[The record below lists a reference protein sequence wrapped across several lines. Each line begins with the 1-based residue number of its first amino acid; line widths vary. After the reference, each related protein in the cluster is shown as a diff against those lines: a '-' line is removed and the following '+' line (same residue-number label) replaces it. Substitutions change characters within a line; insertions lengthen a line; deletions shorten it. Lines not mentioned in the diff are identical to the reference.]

1 MNLMPYIETFVWLAI
16 MALATWSSTRSFLT
30 KLTRAEKFAATII
43 ISLLFSSWL
52 TYGLWFIFGQQWGT
66 SAARIIAAVL
76 IVRDLRWY
84 RTFTRFKLAPLLI
97 EALRRHRT
105 QSLLLLICI
114 SSATLLAYNYAFPV
128 KEGAFY
134 SSGPSWGDTVL
145 HTSLASYFAE
155 NGVRT
160 LALPVYPQA
169 PLSYP
174 FLIDLHLGLLYYLS
188 SSWQASLFWP
198 TFALLSSLALLWY
211 RIGVRLTKS
220 RLGASIWTSLIFFS
234 GSAGGILLLLQH
246 ASTSFPAQIID
257 YTNVGNFDA
266 ATQLYMANITTSEL
280 LPQRTYLIGANLV
293 FLIILL
299 LISHFPR
306 VTTKPESHV
315 ERRLAYFVAII
326 VGLMPFAHVHSFFV
340 IGLILICFVA
350 SRWMSKRKPPRIWL
364 RAAGISLAISA
375 PQVYWQ
381 FSNSF
386 TSSFSRWHFGW
397 LTATNNNVLSFWF
410 LNLGLLLPA
419 IAIGAWWANKRQS
432 TTSWQRLLAL
442 AGLILF
448 IASNVYV
455 FQPYIWDN
463 MKFISYAY
471 MLVLLPL
478 CSALPYLW
486 RKGTIQK
493 IAIATSLIII
503 LIPGFLSVSRQV
515 IVWDKIF
522 TAEDVAV
529 AEHIKQSTAAD
540 ATFLTAP
547 KHNMPVAALA
557 GRKIVL
563 GYTGWLWTYGI
574 DFSQTEIDTRKI
586 LAGDPQ
592 SPELLNKYSIDYI
605 AITNDQAAEYDIDI
619 NVLNQR
625 YTPIYQDAQWHVY
638 QVNKS

>member
-1 MNLMPYIETFVWLAI
+1 MNLTSFLIAGIWMLLMIF
-16 MALATWSSTRSFLT
+16 ATWSGIRPLLT
-30 KLTRAEKFAATII
+30 NLTRTEKVAITII
-43 ISLLFSSWL
+43 LSLLFSSWL
-52 TYGLWFIFGQQWGT
+52 TYISWLVFGQLWGT
-66 SAARIIAAVL
+66 GALGCIAVL
-76 IVRDLRWY
+76 LIARDYRWY
-84 RTFTRFKLAPLLI
+84 RRTMRHNPLRTI
-97 EALRRHRT
+97 KNAVRAFPT
-105 QSLLLLICI
+105 QSILAALCI
-114 SSATLLAYNYAFPV
+114 ISAAVLAYNYAFPI

-145 HTSLASYFAE
+145 HTSLASYFVE

-160 LALPVYPQA
+160 LVLPVYPQA

-174 FLIDLHLGLLYYLS
+174 FLIDLHLGQLFYLTN
-188 SSWQASLFWP
+188 SWQASLFWP
-198 TFALLSSLALLWY
+198 TFALLSSLILLWY

-220 RLGASIWTSLIFFS
+220 RLGASVWTSLIFFS

-246 ASTSFPAQIID
+246 ASTSFPAQLID

-280 LPQRTYLIGANLV
+280 LPQRTYLIGVNLV
-293 FLIILL
+293 FLTILT
-299 LISHFPR
+299 LISYYPR
-306 VTTKPESHV
+306 VLSKLNQDKEN
-315 ERRLAYFVAII
+315 RLAYFVAII

-350 SRWMSKRKPPRIWL
+350 SRWMSERKPPWIWL
-364 RAAGISLAISA
+364 RAAGVSLVIAA

-397 LTATNNNVLSFWF
+397 LTATNNNVLSFWL

-419 IAIGAWWANKRQS
+419 ILLGAWWASKRHS
-432 TTSWQRLLAL
+432 TTSWQRLLAF

-448 IASNVYV
+448 VASNVYV

-471 MLVLLPL
+471 MLLLLPL
-478 CSALPYLW
+478 CTALPAVWQRGRVQRIL
-486 RKGTIQK
+486 ISL
-493 IAIATSLIII
+493 SLIII
-503 LIPGFLSVSRQV
+503 LIPGILSVSRQV
-515 IVWDKIF
+515 IIWDKIF

-529 AEHIKQSTAAD
+529 AEYIKQSTPAD
-540 ATFLTAP
+540 TTFLTAP

-557 GRKIVL
+557 GRKIAL

-592 SPELLNKYSIDYI
+592 SSELLSKYSVDYI
-605 AITNDQAAEYDIDI
+605 AITNDQAAEYNIDI
-619 NVLNQR
+619 EALNQR
-625 YTPIYQDAQWHVY
+625 YAPMYKNAQWHVY